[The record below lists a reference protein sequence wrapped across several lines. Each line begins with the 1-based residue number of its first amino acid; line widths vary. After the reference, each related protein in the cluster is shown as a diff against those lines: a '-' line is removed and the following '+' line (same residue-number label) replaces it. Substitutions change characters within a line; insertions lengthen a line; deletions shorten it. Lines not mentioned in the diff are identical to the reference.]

1 MRKQLFQNTYLSKYG
16 VVSVISVCLLIS
28 AGCTPNKRIMEA
40 SEPAITQN
48 GPRSTEPAKSS
59 FETDMEAMR
68 TADFHYI
75 YVFRRKDNTVFTNDD
90 KLLLSSGMPMEINR
104 RKLSDEGKA
113 LIVGSN
119 FPMPKEDMKMLTD
132 VFSLENLSK
141 PEPTA
146 TPPLKD
152 Q

>member
-1 MRKQLFQNTYLSKYG
+1 
-16 VVSVISVCLLIS
+16 
-28 AGCTPNKRIMEA
+28 
-40 SEPAITQN
+40 
-48 GPRSTEPAKSS
+48 
-59 FETDMEAMR
+59 MR